1 MTDYDDRRD
10 RRRDR
15 DRDYDDRDRITT
27 TEAGAT
33 AAATVAP
40 APAPDPD
47 HEADRPITTIIVAG
61 GDVAVAAII
70 IASAAG
76 AVPPIAEPPQAFPP
90 VSPTGI
96 PQPVAAAAPLGGAGG
111 VPPLSNIGAV
121 AASTA
126 PALSGSLAMMS
137 AAAQSAQDKIN
148 RELFV
153 GNTPPGTSEALL
165 MQFLNGA
172 MRRVNLCPPDHTPIL
187 NCRTNAKFAFVE
199 CASVDD
205 ANRTLNLNGIPFLG
219 ASLRVSR
226 PSKYAG
232 PHVPSQTWQ
241 QLTGQPLPPG
251 MTPVPENT
259 GGSPEEKINR
269 ELFVGNT
276 TPEMTESMLKDFLG
290 RALEQ
295 VGLTTMPGNPIL
307 ACRVSGKFA
316 FVELRTKEEA
326 ANALNLNNI
335 PYLGAQ
341 LRVGRP
347 SKYTGPET
355 PHGNWEDILAKF
367 MSGELQLKNM
377 NGQAPAPAAPAAA
390 AAPTPAASQQ
400 QATPIVVL
408 KQMLT
413 AQDLEDDT
421 EYNDILE
428 DTRDE
433 CATFGTLK
441 NIVIPRSGPGATKI
455 FLEYLTVEDAAKSIA
470 GLAGRTWEG
479 RKVEAVYFDP
489 VKFANQDYS
498 D

>member
-1 MTDYDDRRD
+1 
-10 RRRDR
+10 
-15 DRDYDDRDRITT
+15 
-27 TEAGAT
+27 
-33 AAATVAP
+33 
-40 APAPDPD
+40 
-47 HEADRPITTIIVAG
+47 
-61 GDVAVAAII
+61 
-70 IASAAG
+70 
-76 AVPPIAEPPQAFPP
+76 
-90 VSPTGI
+90 
-96 PQPVAAAAPLGGAGG
+96 
-111 VPPLSNIGAV
+111 
-121 AASTA
+121 
-126 PALSGSLAMMS
+126 
-137 AAAQSAQDKIN
+137 
-148 RELFV
+148 
-153 GNTPPGTSEALL
+153 

-172 MRRVNLCPPDHTPIL
+172 MRRVNLCPQDATPIL

-251 MTPVPENT
+251 MIPVPENT

-295 VGLTTMPGNPIL
+295 VGLTQMPGNPIL

-316 FVELRTKEEA
+316 FVELRSKEEA

-367 MSGELQLKNM
+367 MSGELQLNVAT
-377 NGQAPAPAAPAAA
+377 QAPTAAA
-390 AAPTPAASQQ
+390 IAPTPVAQQ
-400 QATPIVVL
+400 QQPTSIVSL
-408 KQMLT
+408 KHMLT
-413 AQDLEDDT
+413 EQDLEDDA

-433 CATFGTLK
+433 CASFGTLK

-455 FLEYLTVEDAAKSIA
+455 FLEYLSVEDADKAIA
-470 GLAGRTWEG
+470 GLAGRTFDG

-489 VKFANQDYS
+489 VKFANEDYS

>member
-1 MTDYDDRRD
+1 M
-10 RRRDR
+10 
-15 DRDYDDRDRITT
+15 
-27 TEAGAT
+27 
-33 AAATVAP
+33 
-40 APAPDPD
+40 
-47 HEADRPITTIIVAG
+47 
-61 GDVAVAAII
+61 
-70 IASAAG
+70 
-76 AVPPIAEPPQAFPP
+76 
-90 VSPTGI
+90 
-96 PQPVAAAAPLGGAGG
+96 PQPVTGGHHSLGSSVSGS
-111 VPPLSNIGAV
+111 VPPLYNPAG
-121 AASTA
+121 ASTMGASSA
-126 PALSGSLAMMS
+126 PGGLSGSLAMMS
-137 AAAQSAQDKIN
+137 AAAQSVQDKIN

-172 MRRVNLCPPDHTPIL
+172 MRRVALCPPDATPIL

-205 ANRTLNLNGIPFLG
+205 ANRCLNLNGIPFLG

-251 MTPVPENT
+251 MIPVPENT
-259 GGSPEEKINR
+259 GGNPEEKINR

-295 VGLTTMPGNPIL
+295 VGLTQLPGNPIL

-316 FVELRTKEEA
+316 FVELRSKEEA

-367 MSGELQLKNM
+367 MSGELQLQNV
-377 NGQAPAPAAPAAA
+377 GSQAPAAVAPA
-390 AAPTPAASQQ
+390 PV
-400 QATPIVVL
+400 ATPTIAAQPPTCIVSL

-433 CATFGTLK
+433 CSSFGTLK
-441 NIVIPRSGPGATKI
+441 NIVIPRTGPGATKI
-455 FLEYLTVEDAAKSIA
+455 FLEYLSNEDAERAIS
-470 GLAGRTWEG
+470 GLGGRTFDG

>member
-1 MTDYDDRRD
+1 
-10 RRRDR
+10 
-15 DRDYDDRDRITT
+15 
-27 TEAGAT
+27 
-33 AAATVAP
+33 
-40 APAPDPD
+40 
-47 HEADRPITTIIVAG
+47 
-61 GDVAVAAII
+61 
-70 IASAAG
+70 
-76 AVPPIAEPPQAFPP
+76 
-90 VSPTGI
+90 
-96 PQPVAAAAPLGGAGG
+96 
-111 VPPLSNIGAV
+111 
-121 AASTA
+121 
-126 PALSGSLAMMS
+126 
-137 AAAQSAQDKIN
+137 
-148 RELFV
+148 
-153 GNTPPGTSEALL
+153 

-172 MRRVNLCPPDHTPIL
+172 MRRVNLCPPDGTPIL
-187 NCRTNAKFAFVE
+187 NCRTNSKFAFVE
-199 CASVDD
+199 CASVDM
-205 ANRTLNLNGIPFLG
+205 ANKTLNLNGIPFLG

-251 MTPVPENT
+251 MIPVPENT
-259 GGSPEEKINR
+259 GGNPEEKLHR

-316 FVELRTKEEA
+316 FVELRSKEEA

-347 SKYTGPET
+347 SKYTGAET
-355 PHGNWEDILAKF
+355 PHGNWEDILANIILIHFCLFFFRF
-367 MSGELQLKNM
+367 MSGDLQLKNV
-377 NGQAPAPAAPAAA
+377 GAQAAAPAAA
-390 AAPTPAASQQ
+390 AAAPAAAAAAP
-400 QATPIVVL
+400 ATQITTIVSL

-433 CATFGTLK
+433 CSSFGTLK
-441 NIVIPRSGPGATKI
+441 NIVIPRTGPGATKI
-455 FLEYLTVEDAAKSIA
+455 FLEYMSIEDAGRAIA
-470 GLAGRTWEG
+470 GLAGRTFDG

>member
-1 MTDYDDRRD
+1 M
-10 RRRDR
+10 
-15 DRDYDDRDRITT
+15 
-27 TEAGAT
+27 
-33 AAATVAP
+33 
-40 APAPDPD
+40 
-47 HEADRPITTIIVAG
+47 
-61 GDVAVAAII
+61 
-70 IASAAG
+70 
-76 AVPPIAEPPQAFPP
+76 
-90 VSPTGI
+90 GI
-96 PQPVAAAAPLGGAGG
+96 PQPVTGAAPLGMGGSIPPLANPAMTPGAAAFAGG
-111 VPPLSNIGAV
+111 SSSI
-121 AASTA
+121 
-126 PALSGSLAMMS
+126 AMMS
-137 AAAQSAQDKIN
+137 AVAQNAQDKIN

-172 MRRVNLCPPDHTPIL
+172 MRRVGLCAPDATPIL

-199 CASVDD
+199 LASVDD
-205 ANRTLNLNGIPFLG
+205 ANRALNINGIPFLG

-241 QLTGQPLPPG
+241 QMTGQPLPPG

-316 FVELRTKEEA
+316 FVELRTKVEA
-326 ANALNLNNI
+326 ENALNLNNI

-367 MSGELQLKNM
+367 MSGELQLN
-377 NGQAPAPAAPAAA
+377 NVGAPAAA
-390 AAPTPAASQQ
+390 TAVAPTATIAAPAVAQRQP
-400 QATPIVVL
+400 TPIVEL

-413 AQDLEDDT
+413 LQDLEDDE
-421 EYNDILE
+421 EYKDILE
-428 DTRDE
+428 DTQDE
-433 CATFGTLK
+433 CSSFGTLK
-441 NIVIPRSGPGATKI
+441 NIVIPRTGPGATKI
-455 FLEYLTVEDAAKSIA
+455 FLEYMSVEDAGKAIA
-470 GLAGRTWEG
+470 GLAGRTFDG
-479 RKVEAVYFDP
+479 RKVEAVYFEP
-489 VKFANQDYS
+489 AKFANQDFS